1 MVIKNSISSN
11 VILLLDLLT
20 STLTKIFSGYAK
32 LLLHIFVS
40 TLLVFSINL
49 GIHALR
55 KRSSLSASAP
65 LPPGPASWP
74 IVGSLPKLLLNKPAS
89 RWILSVMKEMNTEI
103 ACIRLGNVNVI
114 SVTSPE
120 LAREFFRKQDA
131 VFASRP
137 VTMGTKYM
145 TRGFLTAALVP
156 SGDQWKKMRR
166 VLTSELISPTALKW
180 LLRKRNE
187 EANYLVCYL
196 YNQCMKNSVNRGGVV
211 DLRSVTRQYA
221 ANVIRK
227 MVFNKTYFGEGSKDG
242 GAGLEEV
249 EHVDS
254 IFKVLSLYFS
264 FSTSDFLPCLR
275 WFDFEGH
282 EKLMDK
288 TMRAIDKYH
297 DPIIKERIQRW
308 RDRKDEIMMLKK
320 EPEDLLDVLISLEV
334 NGKPLLSIEEIKGQ
348 ITELFY
354 ASIDNPSNMVEWA
367 VAEMINQPDVL
378 RKAVKEIDM
387 VVGKDRLVQESD
399 FPKLNYVKACAREA
413 FRLHPISSF
422 NVPHISTSDTT
433 VGGYFIPKDSYVL
446 ASRYGLGRN
455 PRVWDEPLKF
465 KPERHFKT
473 HEDGSLTKVELTEP
487 DLTFISFGIGR
498 RGCPGIQLGS
508 AMSIMLL
515 ARLLQA
521 FDWVAPPDGQSMVDL
536 SESVDDHFMAKP
548 LLAHAKP
555 RLPLHVYAAAEI

>member
-20 STLTKIFSGYAK
+20 STLTKIFSGYTN
-32 LLLHIFVS
+32 LLLHILVS
-40 TLLVFSINL
+40 TLLVFSINF

-65 LPPGPASWP
+65 LPPGPVSWP
-74 IVGSLPKLLLNKPAS
+74 VVGCLPKLLLNKPAS
-89 RWILSVMKEMNTEI
+89 RWILSLMKEMNTEI

-137 VTMGTKYM
+137 ITMGTKYM
-145 TRGFLTAALVP
+145 TRGFLTAALVA

-166 VLTSELISPTALKW
+166 VLTSELISPTVLKW

-196 YNQCMKNSVNRGGVV
+196 YNQCMKNSVNGGGVV
-211 DLRSVTRQYA
+211 DLRLVTRQYA

-227 MVFNKTYFGEGSKDG
+227 MVFNKRYFGEGSKDG

-254 IFKVLSLYFS
+254 IFTVLSLYFS
-264 FSTSDFLPCLR
+264 FSMSDFLPCLR

-282 EKLMDK
+282 EKLMNK

-297 DPIIKERIQRW
+297 DPIIEERIQRW
-308 RDRKDEIMMLKK
+308 RDRKDEIMMQKK

-334 NGKPLLSIEEIKGQ
+334 NGKPLLSTEEIKGQ

-446 ASRYGLGRN
+446 VSRYGLGRN
-455 PRVWDEPLKF
+455 PRVWDEPSKF

-536 SESVDDHFMAKP
+536 SESVDDHLMLKP